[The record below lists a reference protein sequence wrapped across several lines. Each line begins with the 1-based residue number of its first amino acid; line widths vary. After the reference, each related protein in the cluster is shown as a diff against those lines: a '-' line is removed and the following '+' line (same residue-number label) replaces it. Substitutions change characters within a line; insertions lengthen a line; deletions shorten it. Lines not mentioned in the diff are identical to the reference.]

1 MVNVVVL
8 HSAASHAIRALA
20 ARPAEPQCR
29 QMGGAPWPF
38 QCSQRP
44 LRACW
49 LRPELI
55 RSLPAV
61 DLLPRFFA
69 GTCENRPQST
79 GEHARCPLPRPW
91 VSPSLSVRNPAG
103 HLTLS
108 TSIRLSSV

>member
-55 RSLPAV
+55 RSFPAV

-79 GEHARCPLPRPW
+79 GSTLAARYPALG
-91 VSPSLSVRNPAG
+91 SPQACLCATPQA
-103 HLTLS
+103 
-108 TSIRLSSV
+108 TSP